1 MKKNRIVAWLLLS
14 LILFSLPLVTGAAK
28 APDNKESSAA
38 TAVVGT
44 PPATSA
50 ASCVLYAP
58 TEQLFLSEKG
68 ADERRPMASTTKIM
82 TALVVLEH
90 TSLEDVVTVSPEA
103 VGIEGSSIYLFAGE
117 RLSVRTLLYALLLSS
132 ANDAAAA
139 LAWHVAG
146 SISAFAELMNEK
158 AAALGLTDTHF
169 TNPHGLYD
177 EAHYTTARELAK
189 ITAAALSNADFAEI
203 VKTVRYQAPQQ
214 GTEATRLFINHNR
227 LLRSYEGAVG
237 VKTGFTKKSGR
248 CLVSAAERE
257 GLLLIAVTLNAPND
271 WQDHKALFDFGFA
284 NFEAFTPAPPE
295 ITLPVV
301 EGKQGT
307 ATLVPDKP
315 FTKILPRNHAEV
327 TSVVELPRFLFAGA
341 SAGTPVGQIVYYE
354 GGRAIGTIPL
364 RIAEDIPLKEKQGFF
379 AKIKGL
385 FQ

>member
-1 MKKNRIVAWLLLS
+1 MKKTRALAWLLLIV
-14 LILFSLPLVTGAAK
+14 ILCSLPLITGAVR
-28 APDNKESSAA
+28 APADKSPSTINTPLA
-38 TAVVGT
+38 T
-44 PPATSA
+44 PALSA

-58 TEQLFLSEKG
+58 EEDLFLLEKG

-90 TSLEDVVTVSPEA
+90 ASLDDMVTTPPEA
-103 VGIEGSSIYLFAGE
+103 VGVEGSSIYLFAGE

-146 SISAFAELMNEK
+146 SIPAFAELMNEK
-158 AAALGLTDTHF
+158 AAAMGLADTHF

-189 ITAAALSNADFAEI
+189 ITAAAMENRDFAEI
-203 VKTVRYQAPQQ
+203 VRTVRYQAPQQ

-227 LLRSYEGAVG
+227 LLRSYEGTVG

-248 CLVSAAERE
+248 CLVSAAERD

-271 WQDHKALFDFGFA
+271 WQDHKTMLDLGFA
-284 NFEAFTPAPPE
+284 NLGAFTPCPAP

-301 EGKQGT
+301 EGKYGT

-315 FTKILPRNHAEV
+315 FTKILPKSHGEV
-327 TSVVELPRFLFAGA
+327 TSVVELPRFLFAGVP
-341 SAGTPVGQIVYYE
+341 AGTRVGQIVYYE
-354 GGRAIGTIPL
+354 GGRVIGTVPL
-364 RIAEDIPLKEKQGFF
+364 RVAEDIPLKEKQGFF

-385 FQ
+385 FH